1 MSQSQVSSSSNNEE
15 KLREAQEL
23 ENRYLNQSPNQQ
35 NLQNNWN
42 KIPNQHIS
50 LNELY
55 RQVAND
61 ITNLQGKHNKLEKN
75 IQNKKNRKKEFPT
88 GTGKKA
94 KDTRKKL
101 EKKIKKGGVTLGKI
115 KQEKKSKETILEI
128 LNREKHMHKPIRS
141 NSSNIQNQNQQR
153 VQNQGNNNRQSVTS
167 QQINYNVFNNN
178 NKSFNIN
185 YFPKKSNTPNTP
197 IAIEYNNPNYGG
209 FVNHK
214 GKTVDWSISLW
225 AQKEGRPGR
234 LSKVEY
240 ETKIDPIIKQLKINI
255 DKNKKKENEPTYA
268 HKIRTA
274 LHYHKNPQGRH
285 RATAKNSWTLE
296 TKTKRNKAPHTLNN
310 IKEVLLNLQKKVQ
323 NKKNAEKLRNQ
334 TKQRKLENNTKRME
348 ENKVKSTFPPLVRVE
363 WKTNANGFKIYT
375 NIGNTTPTKS
385 NAHERKSIF
394 TFPKNQST
402 SVEIKNLHNRFSV
415 MNRRT
420 NINTSMYK
428 IQPSIFKTREPVKL
442 ILNKIYAKLKPILAE
457 RKDIIYNETNATDRK
472 MLSDYIYHFIHQQT
486 VQIHPKGL
494 TGEMIDIV
502 IDNPEDLCNFFLMQK
517 LDIQHDFGKGSRGKK
532 DKKNE
537 QNNKNITNREKELI
551 KQGVDRIKNFV
562 NEQTVRQFI
571 NALRSNVQELNPGKD
586 VPGIFNQVFT
596 EENIKKCY
604 VAKNLRGLD
613 EQGIFDKL
621 TRGKH
626 NSNTPSSSRNVINNP
641 PIQTIQTMK
650 EFRTEDVLK
659 GHRDLVAIFDAASMR
674 EIKETTRKFKN
685 YIDLTVM
692 ADAGQSLRDSFYH
705 ILVDGYH
712 NYVDSLRKTQG
723 NSSITS
729 GWSYVERNLFG
740 KPDNEFKEFYTKY
753 IEQKLPKLDPM
764 YTAHQF
770 VEFVKKVETDDTVD
784 VINILGNI
792 INKDEYYE
800 EFMILQNSQ
809 HESRFIFNFTTIGFR
824 LFYKPPNSPDVIL
837 MNEAIITANHTRNS
851 DKIASSK
858 VNGQTDLPIGSSVN
872 ATGRFIITN
881 NIENENIYKYL
892 LSKTYGDFLLILRGL
907 SKDIKYITH
916 DRMAAS
922 IYMMF
927 GDIMKRNPT
936 RVLHYTKDKTYIEKI
951 EPRIQLITESPDKGK
966 KLTYYDSEKEPE
978 RGWVNIQGPQR
989 GVRRR
994 YKK

>member
-1 MSQSQVSSSSNNEE
+1 MSQSQRQRTRTPSPVSNVRLSPVIRNSHGEIPRFSNNPLFNEIPIGNNSNSNQEQEVERAVQQVVNNMVRNINSKNKLKMEYDRLEGDKRKLQRERQQFELTKKLHEDIQEMVNILGGSNKLNTNNQEESSSNTP
-15 KLREAQEL
+15 KSTR
-23 ENRYLNQSPNQQ
+23 SKKDS
-35 NLQNNWN
+35 NN
-42 KIPNQHIS
+42 I
-50 LNELY
+50 
-55 RQVAND
+55 
-61 ITNLQGKHNKLEKN
+61 
-75 IQNKKNRKKEFPT
+75 
-88 GTGKKA
+88 
-94 KDTRKKL
+94 
-101 EKKIKKGGVTLGKI
+101 
-115 KQEKKSKETILEI
+115 
-128 LNREKHMHKPIRS
+128 
-141 NSSNIQNQNQQR
+141 
-153 VQNQGNNNRQSVTS
+153 QSVTS

-178 NKSFNIN
+178 NNKPFNIN
-185 YFPKKSNTPNTP
+185 YSPKKPDTPNTP
-197 IAIEYNNPNYGG
+197 IAIEYKNPNYGG

-214 GKTVDWSISLW
+214 GKKVDWVISQW

-234 LSKVEY
+234 LSKAEY
-240 ETKIDPIIKQLKINI
+240 ETKIDPLIKQLKSNI
-255 DKNKKKENEPTYA
+255 GTEYA

-274 LHYHKNPQGRH
+274 LHYHKNPHGRH

-296 TKTKRNKAPHTLNN
+296 TKTKRNNAPHTLNN
-310 IKEVLLNLQKKVQ
+310 IQNVLLNLQKKVQ
-323 NKKNAEKLRNQ
+323 NKKNAEKLRNE

-363 WKTNANGFKIYT
+363 WKTNTNRFKIYT

-442 ILNKIYAKLKPILAE
+442 ILNKIYTKLKPILAE
-457 RKDIIYNETNATDRK
+457 REDIIYNETNATDRK
-472 MLSDYIYHFIHQQT
+472 LLSDYIYHFIHQQT

-494 TGEMIDIV
+494 TGEMIDVV

-532 DKKNE
+532 DKKID

-586 VPGIFNQVFT
+586 VPGIFKQVFT

-621 TRGKH
+621 TKGKH
-626 NSNTPSSSRNVINNP
+626 NSNIPSSSRNVINNP
-641 PIQTIQTMK
+641 PIQAIQTVK

-659 GHRDLVAIFDAASMR
+659 GHQDLVAIFDAASMR

-712 NYVDSLRKTQG
+712 NYIDSLRKTQG

-729 GWSYVERNLFG
+729 GWSYVEKNLFG
-740 KPDNEFKEFYTKY
+740 KPNNKFKEFYTKY
-753 IEQKLPKLDPM
+753 IEQKLSKLDPM

-770 VEFVKKVETDDTVD
+770 VEFVKKVEIDDTID
-784 VINILGNI
+784 VIDI
-792 INKDEYYE
+792 
-800 EFMILQNSQ
+800 
-809 HESRFIFNFTTIGFR
+809 
-824 LFYKPPNSPDVIL
+824 V
-837 MNEAIITANHTRNS
+837 EAIYQKDQYVKRLSVPLVKDVWRFPS
-851 DKIASSK
+851 DTQ
-858 VNGQTDLPIGSSVN
+858 G
-872 ATGRFIITN
+872 
-881 NIENENIYKYL
+881 IE
-892 LSKTYGDFLLILRGL
+892 
-907 SKDIKYITH
+907 
-916 DRMAAS
+916 
-922 IYMMF
+922 
-927 GDIMKRNPT
+927 
-936 RVLHYTKDKTYIEKI
+936 
-951 EPRIQLITESPDKGK
+951 
-966 KLTYYDSEKEPE
+966 
-978 RGWVNIQGPQR
+978 
-989 GVRRR
+989 
-994 YKK
+994 